1 MTETLVFLWLQVMLS
16 FARGEP
22 HERLE
27 AVARTVITATDDP
40 QEQAL
45 LLTVSLYETGF
56 GRRGIPFGISSVNRR
71 NPRTMLDDALAS
83 LRILRRSRA
92 MCRQV
97 PALLGHY
104 HHGNGC
110 RPDQYSIHEAN
121 TVRRMLCLY
130 NQRAQIAG
138 APTAPVQTEYALD
151 RRRGGRRA
159 N

>member
-1 MTETLVFLWLQVMLS
+1 MTEILVSLWLQVMLS
-16 FARGEP
+16 FARREP

-27 AVARTVITATDDP
+27 TVARTVITATSDP

-56 GRRGIPFGISSVNRR
+56 GRRGIPFGISSVNRSSH
-71 NPRTMLDDALAS
+71 RTMLDDAQAS

-97 PALLGHY
+97 PMLLGHY

-110 RPDQYSIHEAN
+110 RPDLYSIQEAG
-121 TVRRMLCLY
+121 TVRRMLSIY
-130 NQRAQIAG
+130 NREARIAG
-138 APTAPVQTEYALD
+138 APLAPISTEYAWD